1 MVNGADDR
9 QAEVSGGGKM
19 LSTPSMFHYS
29 AITGRPSFTW
39 PEGRRLA
46 VYFALCLEHFPY
58 GSGLGLAYSPG
69 LSHPNSYNWGWR
81 EYGNR
86 VGGWRL
92 LELFDEYRLPLT
104 ILLNTACYDHCPDLV
119 AAARARG
126 AEIVAHGR
134 TNGEHQNGMAVEAER
149 ALIAEA
155 TAAIS
160 RHEGK
165 RPRGWM
171 SPGAHPSSATET
183 LLAEAGYAY
192 TLDWPID
199 DQPVWMQTASGPLLS
214 VPYPHEVN
222 DVPMVVLHDG
232 TASAFADM
240 AIDNFD
246 EMLVQSAR
254 QSLVCGITIHSFIIG
269 QPFRLRQFRR
279 VLEHLAARG
288 DSVWFTTSGGVAEQ
302 YAALFPP
309 SPAVP

>member
-1 MVNGADDR
+1 MDGV
-9 QAEVSGGGKM
+9 VSGPDRKPAMAAGGTA
-19 LSTPSMFHYS
+19 LPTPTLFPYS
-29 AITGRPSFTW
+29 AISARPSFTW

-46 VYFALCLEHFPY
+46 VYFALCVEHFPY

-69 LSHPNSYNWGWR
+69 LSQPNSYNWGWR

-92 LELFDEYRLPLT
+92 LDLFDEYRLPLT
-104 ILLNTACYDHCPDLV
+104 ILLNTACYDHCPDLI
-119 AAARARG
+119 AAARALG

-134 TNGEHQNGMAVEAER
+134 TNGEHQNGMTVEAER

-155 TAAIS
+155 TAAIGQ
-160 RHEGK
+160 HEGK
-165 RPRGWM
+165 PPRGWM
-171 SPGAHPSSATET
+171 SPGAHPSIATEN
-183 LLAEAGYAY
+183 LLAEAGYTY

-199 DQPVWMQTASGPLLS
+199 DQPVWMRTANGPLLS

-246 EMLVQSAR
+246 EMLDQSAK
-254 QSLVCGITIHSFIIG
+254 QPLVFGMTLHTFIVG
-269 QPFRLRQFRR
+269 QPFRLRQLRR
-279 VLEHLAARG
+279 VLDHLTAPRDA
-288 DSVWFTTSGGVAEQ
+288 VWFTTAGGVAEL
-302 YAALFPP
+302 YAGLFPAP
-309 SPAVP
+309 